1 MCLSVVNLWGLI
13 VNLLALNELSLLKT
27 ALSVEYS
34 NYLTLTAESSVTH
47 IQVRRVL
54 NIYAAY
60 CYLVKQGNYSALEIL
75 NDSSSLNSHFQ
86 SLIGFLYDNDD
97 LTISK
102 RYVLSNE
109 LKKLF
114 RYIAQEKHLTL
125 NEVKL
130 SNRKIT
136 EDASSCLAQFQKL
149 NMDKTKADYL
159 DGWQVISKEGKEHEA
174 YLDVLYVHFGEAFTN
189 KVYIALKNYAFTHKS
204 SSLSQALCNLR
215 KLFSGFSTVY
225 NDRDGLAIEA
235 LLSRNHVQLFFH
247 KVFKVLFVRSQAAQ
261 HCPKSFHTQWR
272 NIVNHYTECYIST
285 GVFAEPHKP
294 FIVPDWKDPKDAAP
308 IFSIGG
314 NATQPENLRWFANIP
329 LRVKDEEAV
338 SIIQQRVN
346 RDMAHIK
353 HVCLLKFEELLER
366 EDRNKAFQS
375 TGLVKPLSGTLGNT
389 QYNNFVGAGKLD
401 NTVATFYAHGIGAK
415 DTNYPSFLGFVGNV
429 SQLNTELNLPTKSTL
444 NVLLTLL
451 VLEHPLITPSWLSK
465 WDLFD
470 VNGNMV
476 GYKQVGNQ
484 HIAVSYK
491 WRKGATNAQQ
501 EVVLNELSKSIVEL
515 LIQHT
520 HMAREYLKQKGGG
533 KWRKMILTATSNK
546 AMHPSDLNGTLHSA
560 NHFYDWLQDKSLFDK
575 SSDITLKDT
584 KAISNIHSLRSIRRH
599 RGFQIYLETRSM
611 DAVAEALG
619 HEKKDAKLLTSYL
632 PKPLMNFFNARWIR
646 QFQNAILL
654 EAMKNSVYRLDA
666 VNMSA
671 QYIEEFLSNHG
682 ISNIPEHFDHGF
694 FQQTTTDNENS
705 ESLAFDQLT
714 YTISTSLLQL
724 LMAIRFVVE
733 SSDDGESFLDIVA
746 HWYQSAVFVL
756 DTLSLGK
763 HSADDDLMGMLDIA
777 TNNKLD
783 TESIK
788 GALLC

>member
-1 MCLSVVNLWGLI
+1 MNVKL
-13 VNLLALNELSLLKT
+13 LNELSLLKT

-34 NYLTLTAESSVTH
+34 NYLALAAESSVYPTF
-47 IQVRRVL
+47 IQTTL
-54 NIYAAY
+54 NLYAAF

-75 NDSSSLNSHFQ
+75 NDSSSLNAHFQ
-86 SLIGFLYDNDD
+86 SLIGFVYNYDDI
-97 LTISK
+97 TIK
-102 RYVLSNE
+102 HRYEFGNR
-109 LKKLF
+109 LKNLF
-114 RYIAQEKHLTL
+114 CYIAQDKHLTL
-125 NEVKL
+125 DEVKL
-130 SNRKIT
+130 SNAKIT
-136 EDASSCLAQFQKL
+136 EDVSTCLAQFREL
-149 NMDKTKADYL
+149 NIDKSKSDYL
-159 DGWQVISKEGKEHEA
+159 DGWRVLSKEGKEHEA
-174 YLDVLYVHFGEAFTN
+174 HLDTLYVNFGEAFTN
-189 KVYIALKNYAFTHKS
+189 KVHLALKNYAFTQKS
-204 SSLSQALCNLR
+204 SSLGQALNGLKR
-215 KLFSGFSTVY
+215 LFVGISTVY
-225 NDRDGLAIEA
+225 TDRGGLTIEA

-261 HCPKSFHTQWR
+261 HCPKGFHTKWR
-272 NIVNHYTECYIST
+272 DTINYYTECFINA

-294 FIVPDWKDPKDAAP
+294 FIVPVWKDPKDAAP
-308 IFSIGG
+308 TFSIGG

-329 LRVKDEEAV
+329 LKIKDEEAV
-338 SIIQQRVN
+338 SIIQQRVD
-346 RDMAHIK
+346 RDMAHVR

-375 TGLVKPLSGTLGNT
+375 TGLVKPLSSTAS
-389 QYNNFVGAGKLD
+389 YEKYKNFVGEDKLD
-401 NTVATFYAHGIGAK
+401 NTVATFYAHGIAAR
-415 DTNYPSFLGFVGNV
+415 DTNYLHFLGFHGDAR
-429 SQLNTELNLPTKSTL
+429 QLNTELNLPTKSTL

-451 VLEHPLITPSWLSK
+451 VMEHPLITPSWLAK

-491 WRKGATNAQQ
+491 SRKGSTNAQQ
-501 EVVLNELSKSIVEL
+501 EVVLNEFSKSIVEF

-520 HMAREYLKQKGGG
+520 RVSREYLKQKGNVN
-533 KWRKMILTATSNK
+533 WRKMILTSTTANVIRPSNLAAT
-546 AMHPSDLNGTLHSA
+546 LYSA
-560 NHFYDWLQDKSLFDK
+560 NDFYDWLQDKSLFDK
-575 SSDITLKDT
+575 SSDITLKDVQ
-584 KAISNIHSLRSIRRH
+584 AISDIHSLRSIRRH

-619 HEKKDAKLLTSYL
+619 HEKKDANLLTSYL
-632 PKPLMNFFNARWIR
+632 PKPLMDFFNARWIR

-654 EAMKNSVYRLDA
+654 EAMKDSVYRLDA
-666 VNMSA
+666 VNLSTED
-671 QYIEEFLSNHG
+671 IEEFLNNHG

-694 FQQTTTDNENS
+694 AQKTATDNETS

-724 LMAIRFVVE
+724 LMAIRLIVE
-733 SSDDGESFLDIVA
+733 SSDDEESFLDIVA

-756 DTLSLGK
+756 DTLSSGK

-777 TNNKLD
+777 INNTLD
-783 TESIK
+783 TDSIK